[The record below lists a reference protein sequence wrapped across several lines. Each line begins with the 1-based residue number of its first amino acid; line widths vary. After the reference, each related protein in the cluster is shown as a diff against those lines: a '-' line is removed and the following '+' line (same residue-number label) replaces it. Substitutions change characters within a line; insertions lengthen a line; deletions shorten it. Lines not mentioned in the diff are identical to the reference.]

1 MHPRG
6 VPSRSFTL
14 CSSVLEGLML
24 VCWFAGTACAFR
36 HDPMRRTGP
45 RALAA
50 EGGDSGQRVARGR
63 GGVRGRREGGV
74 VRQDPRP
81 SLSESPSSDEEDQG
95 DTLQA
100 GTPAPRVIPG
110 FYYDAEKDAY
120 FALPKDGCVVAAA
133 AAQACLEATQKR
145 SQAKR
150 KRRQMLRR
158 EGRGKAV
165 GAERPEG
172 PGPVGRQVTVS
183 LSAWRGGGGC
193 ERVVEART
201 VATSVYA
208 ALQRREVVGGSVRP
222 LGGHL
227 LGGITSGL
235 KAVPWHSHQGQH
247 RRLPLAPAEQVTGVA
262 LAVCRGLLVTAGRCG
277 AMVLAPEHPA
287 AASGCAGGG
296 SCSGEPAYTP
306 WWVGGP
312 RDVGFGETSRVSSA
326 SVRNLMGS
334 ASEVMLAVA
343 SQGGSVR
350 GHEGGVSFRK
360 LSLGPGLPGLLEQE
374 AAPGGRALWSCHQA
388 KAGVG
393 VCQWDGRGLV
403 LAAAAGASVL
413 ALDAGVY
420 SRPCDADVFRCRHSH
435 SDVLSLLFLPQGAG
449 AAQHAAGA
457 EQLVAVGRRDG
468 TVSFLDRRVPGG
480 WLRAVGGAGAGGE
493 GWASEGSSLKC
504 PSSVCGMAALQGGGA
519 SQYADLILSFP
530 RPSSD
535 GRGGGLW
542 RVDLRKPATPVL
554 VYRGHVN
561 SHRLAVPAVS
571 AGGRVLWCGGS
582 DGCVRAWMA
591 ASGRML
597 YESERLSACNKV
609 PALSREC
616 LMRVKM
622 RPCPS
627 LPALWCTP
635 LATRLGASTL
645 LVCIK
650 DGHDSSQIK
659 MPVTDNRVPTA
670 SSCISGVCGLLAPRL
685 PRLPRR
691 ISCALATH
699 RRHVAGQH
707 ERSRRLRGDWRG
719 RAIGVAAVG
728 ID

>member
-1 MHPRG
+1 M
-6 VPSRSFTL
+6 
-14 CSSVLEGLML
+14 
-24 VCWFAGTACAFR
+24 
-36 HDPMRRTGP
+36 
-45 RALAA
+45 
-50 EGGDSGQRVARGR
+50 
-63 GGVRGRREGGV
+63 
-74 VRQDPRP
+74 RQDPRP

-110 FYYDAEKDAY
+110 FYYDAEKEAY

-133 AAQACLEATQKR
+133 AAQACLEATQKK

-158 EGRGKAV
+158 EGRGKAM
-165 GAERPEG
+165 GAERPAG
-172 PGPVGRQVTVS
+172 PGSVGRPVTVS

-227 LGGITSGL
+227 LGAITSGL

-277 AMVLAPEHPA
+277 AMVLAPQHPA
-287 AASGCAGGG
+287 AASGCAGGD
-296 SCSGEPAYTP
+296 SCGGEQAYTP

-343 SQGGSVR
+343 TQGGSLR

-360 LSLGPGLPGLLEQE
+360 LSLGAGEGEQE
-374 AAPGGRALWSCHQA
+374 AAPAGRALWTCRQA

-413 ALDAGVY
+413 ALDAGGY

-449 AAQHAAGA
+449 AADDAGGG
-457 EQLVAVGRRDG
+457 EQVVAVGRRDG

-480 WLRAVGGAGAGGE
+480 WLRALGGAGAGGE
-493 GWASEGSSLKC
+493 GWGSEGLSLKC
-504 PSSVCGMAALQGGGA
+504 PSSVCGMAALQGCGA

-530 RPSSD
+530 RPSSG

-542 RVDLRKPATPVL
+542 RVDLRKPATPAL

-561 SHRLAVPAVS
+561 SHSLAVPAVS

-597 YESERLSACNKV
+597 YESERLGACNKV
-609 PALSREC
+609 PALSRAC
-616 LMRVKM
+616 LMR
-622 RPCPS
+622 PGSS
-627 LPALWCTP
+627 LPALCRWRCGGGACLPLSGQRRWVPAPTP
-635 LATRLGASTL
+635 RASTVAMT
-645 LVCIK
+645 LVK
-650 DGHDSSQIK
+650 
-659 MPVTDNRVPTA
+659 
-670 SSCISGVCGLLAPRL
+670 SSCL
-685 PRLPRR
+685 
-691 ISCALATH
+691 
-699 RRHVAGQH
+699 
-707 ERSRRLRGDWRG
+707 
-719 RAIGVAAVG
+719 
-728 ID
+728 